1 MDIQWNVVM
10 SAVATKSNNINT
22 LDLVNFEVNIQAVKE
37 ST

>member
-1 MDIQWNVVM
+1 MGIQWNVVI
-10 SAVATKSNNINT
+10 SAVTTKLNSINT